1 MNKLTPITLTKR
13 LKIAYRPYATRLPL
27 KFKML
32 ILIAMVLVFMDG
44 VFGVSNI
51 LITNSKLDTV
61 EKIIESKP
69 ELPTAYMLDCK
80 RNLAEEYIH
89 HKTIVDVI
97 LDVVVTSKNIEGS
110 IPLLMAITS
119 ALFPIVMIL
128 ILFYHLIEE
137 LIVVK
142 PPIYHHV
149 SSLILSVAAFAIIAI
164 VMQCLLL
171 SIPMLFGSWYW
182 NYALNAIL
190 NLSCF
195 IGLFLLLTAADN
207 E

>member
-1 MNKLTPITLTKR
+1 MNKLNPITLTKR

-32 ILIAMVLVFMDG
+32 ILLAMLLVFIDG
-44 VFGVSNI
+44 VFGVSNM

-61 EKIIESKP
+61 EKMIESKP
-69 ELPTAYMLDCK
+69 ELPTAYMLDYK
-80 RNLAEEYIH
+80 RNLAKEYIH
-89 HKTIVDVI
+89 HKTIVDII
-97 LDVVVTSKNIEGS
+97 LDVVVTSKNTEGS
-110 IPLLMAITS
+110 IPLLMTITS

-128 ILFYHLIEE
+128 ILFYQLIEE

-142 PPIYHHV
+142 PPIYHHLAN
-149 SSLILSVAAFAIIAI
+149 LILSVAAFAIIAI
-164 VMQCLLL
+164 LMQCLLS

-182 NYALNAIL
+182 NYALNAVL
-190 NLSCF
+190 NFSCF
-195 IGLFLLLTAADN
+195 IGLFLLLPVADN